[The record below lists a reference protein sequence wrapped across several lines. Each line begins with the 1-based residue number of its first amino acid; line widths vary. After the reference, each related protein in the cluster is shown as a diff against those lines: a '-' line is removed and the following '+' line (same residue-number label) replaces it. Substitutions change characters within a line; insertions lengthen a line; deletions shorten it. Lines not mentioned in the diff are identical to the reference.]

1 MYSVQTDPD
10 KILAIYNYLSTQDQ
24 VESANGVFVFGRAD
38 YLLAEQASD
47 LIYKNFAKYVLF
59 TGGLGKDSKYL
70 TELNI
75 SEADFLAAHANIVCK
90 LPTQQIFRETVSSN
104 GGENAKNGLQTII
117 DNNLEHNHLLVLA
130 HATSLRRLVATL
142 EQECINRN
150 LNVKLSKIA
159 TSYNFNPKELTDQK
173 EAVSELVKLVDYAE
187 KGWCKLQTDIPQDM
201 YAYAK
206 DLVL

>member
-24 VESANGVFVFGRAD
+24 VESADGVFVFGRAD

-47 LIYKNFAKYVLF
+47 LIYKNFAEYVLF

-75 SEADFLAAHANIVCK
+75 SEADFLAAHAK
-90 LPTQQIFRETVSSN
+90 TVSSN

-150 LNVKLSKIA
+150 LNVKLSKVA